1 MSIVQTGLEGLR
13 RAETSIERTARKLA
27 ELPVS
32 VTGEPQDVVDLS
44 AEAVSLLM
52 AKHTFEANLRAIETG
67 TELAQST
74 LDLMA

>member
-32 VTGEPQDVVDLS
+32 VTGEPQDVVC
-44 AEAVSLLM
+44 LLYTSD
-52 AKHTFEANLRAIETG
+52 AADE
-67 TELAQST
+67 
-74 LDLMA
+74 